1 MFRVNERREVP
12 VLNRVHSDLP
22 AHIEDVMNRVIGA
35 GIEVHRQLGPGFLE
49 SIYHDAM
56 CIELGERFLQFD
68 AERRVLVEYKGRRLA
83 HHKLDLIVESCV
95 VVEVKAVSQLEEIHG
110 AQLVAYLKATGLR
123 AGLLMNFNKPVL
135 KAGLRRIVL

>member
-1 MFRVNERREVP
+1 M
-12 VLNRVHSDLP
+12 LNRVPSDLP
-22 AHIEDVMNRVIGA
+22 QQVEDVMNRVIGA

-49 SIYHDAM
+49 SVYHDAM
-56 CIELGERFLQFD
+56 CIELGERSLRFD
-68 AERRVLVEYKGRRLA
+68 VERRVLVEYKGRSLA
-83 HHKLDLIVESCV
+83 YHKLDLIVESCV

-110 AQLVAYLKATGLR
+110 AQLVAYLRSTGLR